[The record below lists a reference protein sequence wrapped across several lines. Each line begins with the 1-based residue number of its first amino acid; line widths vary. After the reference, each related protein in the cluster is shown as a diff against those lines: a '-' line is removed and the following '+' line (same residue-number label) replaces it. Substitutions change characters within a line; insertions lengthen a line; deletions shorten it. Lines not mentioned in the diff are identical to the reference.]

1 MATISV
7 IGLGYMGLPMAALL
21 AKVGHTVV
29 GVDINP
35 DTVDSVNAGQCPFS
49 EPGMAELVQ
58 TAHTSGRLRA
68 VLQPE
73 PSDIFML
80 SLPTP
85 VDHTTHEA
93 DMGAVLAGARSIAAV
108 LKAGDLVVLESTS
121 PVGTTEDL
129 VKPLIEQVR
138 PDLVNL
144 VDFVFCPERA
154 IPGNT
159 LHEMIQNDRLVGG
172 LTPTATQRG
181 VDLYQ
186 SFCQGQVLP
195 TTAGVAEMVKL
206 VENASRDAQ
215 IAFANELSRACAS
228 MGLDVWE
235 VIRLAN
241 HHPRVNILQPGAG
254 VGGHC
259 IAVDPWFIIHSAPN
273 DTPLMKVVRQVNDGK
288 PHWVVQQVRECVERL
303 HAKHQRPITL
313 ACLGLAYKSNVDDL
327 RESPSLTVVD
337 ALLASQPGQ
346 GAPMEVLV
354 VEPHLRAGEG
364 VGYPLVELTG
374 AVEKSDILVLLT
386 AHKVFADLP
395 DGALEGKLVVDPTGL
410 WRSRPEAHHVLV
422 PGLVSQY

>member
-1 MATISV
+1 MAQVSV

-21 AKVGHTVV
+21 AKARYTVV

-35 DTVDSVNAGQCPFS
+35 ATVASVNAGHCPFS

-73 PSDIFML
+73 PAEIFML

-85 VDHTTHEA
+85 VDRTTHES
-93 DMGAVLAGARSIAAV
+93 DMGAVQAGARSIAAV
-108 LKAGDLVVLESTS
+108 LKVGDLVVLESTS
-121 PVGTTEDL
+121 PVGSTEKL
-129 VKPLIEQVR
+129 VKPLIEEMR
-138 PDLVNL
+138 PDLL
-144 VDFVFCPERA
+144 DKIDYVFCPERA

-159 LHEMIQNDRLVGG
+159 LHEMVHNDRLVGG
-172 LTPTATQRG
+172 LTKQATERG
-181 VDLYQ
+181 VALYQ

-215 IAFANELSRACAS
+215 IAFANELSLACAHL
-228 MGLDVWE
+228 GLDVWE

-259 IAVDPWFIIHSAPN
+259 IAVDPWFIIHSAPHL
-273 DTPLMKVVRQVNDGK
+273 TPLMRTVRQVNDGK
-288 PHWVVQQVRECVERL
+288 PEWVVQVVRECVEQL
-303 HAKHQRPITL
+303 HAQHQRPITV
-313 ACLGLAYKSNVDDL
+313 ACLGLAYKPNVDDL

-337 ALLASQPGQ
+337 ALMEAKPGQ
-346 GAPMEVLV
+346 GAPMQVLV

-364 VGYPLVELTG
+364 QEYPLTELNQ
-374 AVEKSDILVLLT
+374 AIEKSDVLVLLT
-386 AHKVFADLP
+386 AHTVFADVSA
-395 DGALEGKLVVDPTGL
+395 GALRGKLVVDPTGL
-410 WRSRPEAHHVLV
+410 WRSRSEPHVVLV